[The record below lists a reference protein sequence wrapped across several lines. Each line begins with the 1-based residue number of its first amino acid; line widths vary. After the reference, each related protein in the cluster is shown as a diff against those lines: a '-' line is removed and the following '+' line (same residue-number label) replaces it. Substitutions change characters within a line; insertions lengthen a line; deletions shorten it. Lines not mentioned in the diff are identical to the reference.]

1 MSQEAPRKQYP
12 AIAMATRGCARS
24 ELVPSVRSPAALG
37 PTALEHQSSSQ
48 LPGKGVILTASLEDQ
63 ALRVFF

>member
-1 MSQEAPRKQYP
+1 
-12 AIAMATRGCARS
+12 MATRGCARS